1 MLDNKSSNN
10 INNSEFNNS
19 TINQYKDC
27 IFINQIEDS
36 EILDKIITEM
46 LKKTRNDI
54 NLGNYEEVNNLL
66 RGYMTSEGF
75 DKLPKGSKID
85 IIYYR
90 AISLLN
96 IGRYDEAKAVA
107 EQILGIDKNSLKY
120 YEFEV
125 ALNMLIVNREEYIK
139 YINKLKELNESENA
153 LKIYDIKMLYNEKK
167 YDEIIKEY
175 IENNS
180 VSNKLPKTDEC
191 IGIVIS
197 SLMIKNEKTLAKK
210 VLKNIGI
217 KTEYISYLTAVIN
230 LCDILNDKDGIFE
243 IDKGNKKILDENI
256 ELLKSVKDYF
266 NKNIIYRK

>member
-107 EQILGIDKNSLKY
+107 EQILGIDKNSLK
-120 YEFEV
+120 
-125 ALNMLIVNREEYIK
+125 
-139 YINKLKELNESENA
+139 
-153 LKIYDIKMLYNEKK
+153 
-167 YDEIIKEY
+167 
-175 IENNS
+175 
-180 VSNKLPKTDEC
+180 
-191 IGIVIS
+191 
-197 SLMIKNEKTLAKK
+197 
-210 VLKNIGI
+210 
-217 KTEYISYLTAVIN
+217 
-230 LCDILNDKDGIFE
+230 
-243 IDKGNKKILDENI
+243 
-256 ELLKSVKDYF
+256 
-266 NKNIIYRK
+266 